1 VLAGLRSDGLRV
13 FAGTL
18 AFLAFAAAAVAA
30 SGERFS
36 PPSRGAVLVSETTVP
51 VAWSSPCRPD
61 ANEAELILSLDDGV
75 TFGIRVSGP
84 LAPCATNFRW
94 RVPGLS
100 SASARLAVRKGRKGR
115 PESERIVLVSERFT
129 IISTETSPSSLLT
142 RGAIEWWTDQAL
154 FDVSAQDWLEQT
166 MGSLPTCRANHAA
179 EAETDDPDPEPEASS
194 GPQRSRLA
202 LTASSGHDRRPRLAG
217 LRLPTQLPL
226 RL

>member
-1 VLAGLRSDGLRV
+1 M
-13 FAGTL
+13 L
-18 AFLAFAAAAVAA
+18 AFLAFAATVVAA

-36 PPSRGAVLVSETTVP
+36 PPSRGVVLVSETTVP

-61 ANEAELILSLDDGV
+61 AERSRARALAHDGI

-84 LAPCATNFRW
+84 LAPCAASFRW

-129 IISTETSPSSLLT
+129 ILPTGTSPSPPPT

-154 FDVSAQDWLEQT
+154 FDVSAQDWLDADHGQVFRPAV
-166 MGSLPTCRANHAA
+166 PTTRRKPKPTIRILNRKRPPA
-179 EAETDDPDPEPEASS
+179 
-194 GPQRSRLA
+194 RSERV
-202 LTASSGHDRRPRLAG
+202 
-217 LRLPTQLPL
+217 
-226 RL
+226 

>member
-1 VLAGLRSDGLRV
+1 M
-13 FAGTL
+13 L
-18 AFLAFAAAAVAA
+18 AFLTFAAAVVAA

-36 PPSRGAVLVSETTVP
+36 PPSRGVVLVSETTVP

-61 ANEAELILSLDDGV
+61 ANEAELVLSLDDGI
-75 TFGIRVSGP
+75 TFGVRVSGP
-84 LAPCATNFRW
+84 LAPCAASFRW

-100 SASARLAVRKGRKGR
+100 STSARLAVRKGRKGR

-129 IISTETSPSSLLT
+129 ILPTGTSPSPPPT

-166 MGSLPTCRANHAA
+166 MGSLPTCRADHAA

-194 GPQRSRLA
+194 GPQRTRLA
-202 LTASSGHDRRPRLAG
+202 LTASRRHDRQPRRAG
-217 LRLPTQLPL
+217 LQLPSQLPL